1 MPFTVP
7 DKGEGDSNI
16 QSVWWQE
23 AVDVLVAGVQGID
36 CVVLGCG
43 VTGGADMTPAVA
55 AGIVISNGVWKTV
68 TAGDA
73 TVTTADGT
81 NPRLDLIVIN
91 SSGAIAVRAGTAAA
105 NPKPPARTAND
116 VVLALVYVPASD
128 TSIGSSQI
136 TDWRVMRDDLL
147 NAQQT
152 ILLTADYTLANQTGA
167 QKIFNTPTNGRLTL
181 ETGTYEMV
189 GVVNIQGMSGTSG
202 NAQFGLLGAGT
213 ATLGQQVVHLVG
225 VDGNANTAATQT
237 GSTIEAS
244 NTSPASAV
252 TAGTG
257 TAMTIRVRGTF
268 KVTAAGTIIPSIG
281 LVTAV
286 GTAIVQAGSYLRVQ
300 RLGDTSFSLYGRW
313 D

>member
-1 MPFTVP
+1 MAFTIP

-16 QSVWWQE
+16 QSVWFE
-23 AVDVLVAGVQGID
+23 EYIGVLVAGVQGID

-73 TVTTADGT
+73 TIGTADGT
-81 NPRLDLIVIN
+81 NPRLDLIVVN
-91 SSGAIAVRAGTAAA
+91 SSGSIAVRAGTAAA

-116 VVLALVYVPASD
+116 VVLAVAYVPAND
-128 TSIGSSQI
+128 TSIGSSQL
-136 TDWRVMRDDLL
+136 TDLRVMRDDLL
-147 NAQQT
+147 NAPQT
-152 ILLTADYTLANQTGA
+152 ILLSADYTLTSQTAA
-167 QKIFNTPTNGRLTL
+167 QKLFNTPTNGRLTL
-181 ETGTYEMV
+181 ETGTYAIV
-189 GVVNIQGMSGTSG
+189 GVINIQGMSSTSG
-202 NAQFGLLGAGT
+202 NGQFGLLGAGT
-213 ATLGQQVVHLVG
+213 ATLAQQVVHIVG

-257 TAMTIRVRGTF
+257 TAMTMRLRGSF
-268 KVTAAGTIIPSIG
+268 KVTAAGTIVPSIG
-281 LVTAV
+281 LVTAAA
-286 GTAIVQAGSYLRVQ
+286 AIVQAGSYIRVQ